1 MNARD
6 YLAKQGI
13 ALDKEEDKPQ
23 SLEEKAWARAREAA
37 EHGPRSGTPHDW
49 EDWERYH
56 EALASGA
63 AEIKGKHRARDGGAE
78 EIDANADESVG
89 DAGASSRHRR

>member
-13 ALDKEEDKPQ
+13 ALDKEQDKPQ

-37 EHGPRSGTPHDW
+37 EHGPKSGTPHDW
-49 EDWERYH
+49 EDWERHH
-56 EALASGA
+56 EELAS
-63 AEIKGKHRARDGGAE
+63 ESSTIQTKVNKARFTDDG
-78 EIDANADESVG
+78 
-89 DAGASSRHRR
+89 H

>member
-13 ALDKEEDKPQ
+13 ALDKEEEKPQ
-23 SLEEKAWARAREAA
+23 SLEEKAWARAREAM

-49 EDWERYH
+49 EDWERHH
-56 EALASGA
+56 EALASGSRSISA
-63 AEIKGKHRARDGGAE
+63 KI
-78 EIDANADESVG
+78 
-89 DAGASSRHRR
+89 SSRRSSRETPEDDHE

>member
-13 ALDKEEDKPQ
+13 TLDKETEKPQ

-49 EDWERYH
+49 EDWERHH
-56 EALASGA
+56 ETLASDSRSIHA
-63 AEIKGKHRARDGGAE
+63 KVSKTRSTHD
-78 EIDANADESVG
+78 D
-89 DAGASSRHRR
+89 SSDRE

>member
-6 YLAKQGI
+6 YLARQGI

-49 EDWERYH
+49 EDWDRYH
-56 EALASGA
+56 ETLAADSRSIHA
-63 AEIKGKHRARDGGAE
+63 KASKTRRARD
-78 EIDANADESVG
+78 D
-89 DAGASSRHRR
+89 SSNREQ

>member
-13 ALDKEEDKPQ
+13 SLDREEAKPQ
-23 SLEEKAWARAREAA
+23 SLEEKAWARAQEAA

-49 EDWERYH
+49 EDWERH
-56 EALASGA
+56 HDSLAHDSRSITAKKRPG
-63 AEIKGKHRARDGGAE
+63 RSDDGDTE
-78 EIDANADESVG
+78 E
-89 DAGASSRHRR
+89 H

>member
-13 ALDKEEDKPQ
+13 ALDKEEEKPQ
-23 SLEEKAWARAREAA
+23 SLEEKAWARAREAM

-49 EDWERYH
+49 EDWERHH
-56 EALASGA
+56 EALASDSRSISA
-63 AEIKGKHRARDGGAE
+63 K
-78 EIDANADESVG
+78 V
-89 DAGASSRHRR
+89 SSRRSSRETPEDDHE

>member
-63 AEIKGKHRARDGGAE
+63 AEIKGKHRPRDGGAE
-78 EIDANADESVG
+78 EIESNTG
-89 DAGASSRHRR
+89 ETAEDDGAVSHQRR

>member
-13 ALDKEEDKPQ
+13 ALDKEQDRPQ

-49 EDWERYH
+49 EDWERHH
-56 EALASGA
+56 EELAS
-63 AEIKGKHRARDGGAE
+63 ESSTIQTKVNKARFTDDG
-78 EIDANADESVG
+78 
-89 DAGASSRHRR
+89 H

>member
-13 ALDKEEDKPQ
+13 ALEKEQDKPQ

-49 EDWERYH
+49 EDWERHH
-56 EALASGA
+56 EELAS
-63 AEIKGKHRARDGGAE
+63 ESRTIQTKVNKARST
-78 EIDANADESVG
+78 DE
-89 DAGASSRHRR
+89 RH

>member
-13 ALDKEEDKPQ
+13 ALEKEQDKPQ

-49 EDWERYH
+49 EDWERHH
-56 EALASGA
+56 EELAS
-63 AEIKGKHRARDGGAE
+63 ESSTIQTKVNKARFTDDG
-78 EIDANADESVG
+78 
-89 DAGASSRHRR
+89 H

>member
-63 AEIKGKHRARDGGAE
+63 AEIQGKHRPRDGEG
-78 EIDANADESVG
+78 DETEPSTGKTG
-89 DAGASSRHRR
+89 DDEGSAPHHRR

>member
-6 YLAKQGI
+6 YLAKHG
-13 ALDKEEDKPQ
+13 APLDKEEEKPQ

-49 EDWERYH
+49 EDWERH
-56 EALASGA
+56 HDELASDSRS
-63 AEIKGKHRARDGGAE
+63 IRGKVDGRTRGK
-78 EIDANADESVG
+78 
-89 DAGASSRHRR
+89 

>member
-63 AEIKGKHRARDGGAE
+63 AEIKGKQRPRDGGAE
-78 EIDANADESVG
+78 GIDANADESVG

>member
-13 ALDKEEDKPQ
+13 SLDRDEAKPQ
-23 SLEEKAWARAREAA
+23 SLEEKAWARAQAAA

-49 EDWERYH
+49 EDWERHH
-56 EALASGA
+56 EALASNS
-63 AEIKGKHRARDGGAE
+63 ESLVTKKRKRHESD
-78 EIDANADESVG
+78 DESETP
-89 DAGASSRHRR
+89 

>member
-13 ALDKEEDKPQ
+13 ALDKEQDKPQ

-49 EDWERYH
+49 EDWERHH
-56 EALASGA
+56 EELASDSRSIHA
-63 AEIKGKHRARDGGAE
+63 KVSKTRSNDEDAKG
-78 EIDANADESVG
+78 
-89 DAGASSRHRR
+89 RH

>member
-6 YLAKQGI
+6 YLSRQGI
-13 ALDKEEDKPQ
+13 ALDKEEEKPQ

-56 EALASGA
+56 DELAAGVGA
-63 AEIKGKHRARDGGAE
+63 IKGKSRRKRDGQDG
-78 EIDANADESVG
+78 G
-89 DAGASSRHRR
+89 DAD